1 MSFSIPISQVGS
13 IGESVAHEKKA
24 ARSSAVRGVIFVLAH
39 IPLALAMRQYPQVAT
54 IHALGTLL
62 VGMRWAITKGAERN
76 TAYVAA
82 YITGAEVLW
91 RMTQADVVWEF
102 GKYATSI
109 ILITSLLR
117 NGRLRMPLLPVLY
130 FALLTPA
137 IVPTVM
143 EDYFGI
149 EQIRQFLSFHLSGPF
164 ALVVCAWFF
173 SHVEFTLAQF
183 ERLLVTLIAPTLS
196 IAFITL
202 FSTMTAAN
210 LTWSTHS
217 NFVSSGGY
225 GPNQVSAALGLG
237 TLVSLLFLL
246 KSQSRTYLK
255 IMAFG
260 AMVFFAIQSAMT
272 FSRGGLYGAA
282 GAALVAIYYMSRDRQ
297 ARLKVVFVGVVTV
310 LLAAFVVLPS
320 LESITGGKLSA
331 RFENTSTTGRSQI
344 VESDLDLWAEHPIF
358 GVGVGMSFYRE
369 SGWKDAHTEFT
380 RLLAEHG
387 SFGFLALVLLLVGGW
402 QKLRAAET
410 PKGRAIMA
418 ALVAWSL
425 LFMLDKAMRLVAP
438 SFTFGLAFATL
449 EATSF
454 ANRTYTVF
462 VKRRKQTH
470 SQDPSVA

>member
-1 MSFSIPISQVGS
+1 
-13 IGESVAHEKKA
+13 
-24 ARSSAVRGVIFVLAH
+24 
-39 IPLALAMRQYPQVAT
+39 
-54 IHALGTLL
+54 
-62 VGMRWAITKGAERN
+62 
-76 TAYVAA
+76 
-82 YITGAEVLW
+82 
-91 RMTQADVVWEF
+91 
-102 GKYATSI
+102 
-109 ILITSLLR
+109 
-117 NGRLRMPLLPVLY
+117 
-130 FALLTPA
+130 
-137 IVPTVM
+137 
-143 EDYFGI
+143 
-149 EQIRQFLSFHLSGPF
+149 
-164 ALVVCAWFF
+164 
-173 SHVEFTLAQF
+173 
-183 ERLLVTLIAPTLS
+183 
-196 IAFITL
+196 
-202 FSTMTAAN
+202 MTAAN